1 MNRERTFEVRETGA
15 PPAFGSDPDLNR
27 RLDNARQL
35 RAEATAA
42 LVAATLRRLARP
54 LRALPARWSR
64 WRRQRR
70 TGRALA
76 RCSDR
81 VLADVGI
88 ERKDIPLIAKGI
100 DPRALAV
107 APQGRPG
114 ALAKLLADPESLL
127 ELLRLP
133 GTGPGERARAPER
146 PRTSGRP
153 EPTGRA
159 GTLPLNLA
167 LQGGGAHGA
176 FTWGVLERLLQAER
190 FRYEGISGTS
200 AGAINAVVFASG
212 WLADGAAGA
221 QANLAELWR
230 RVAEL
235 AHPLQRSGIPRAA
248 LDATAQLLSPYQLN
262 PLGINPLRELLER
275 LVDFE
280 RLRSERSLK
289 LFIAA
294 TNLRTGEA
302 RIFANRDLSAEAVL
316 ASACLPWLQQAVEID
331 GDAYWDGGYVSN
343 PPLLS
348 LIERCRTQDLLL
360 VRINPSARSTLPR
373 SAGEI
378 RNRVGEIVFDQ
389 PLERELAL
397 LEARRDAPLALS
409 PAQRR
414 LARHRLH
421 VIDGGDQL
429 SALDPITKLVPDR
442 STLARVRGL
451 GRTAAADWLGEP
463 PEPADRPLAEDP
475 EPTASA
481 PGSERPRAALA
492 AAS

>member
-1 MNRERTFEVRETGA
+1 MNRERTFEVRETTA
-15 PPAFGSDPDLNR
+15 SPSLESDADLNL

-42 LVAATLRRLARP
+42 LVAAVLRGMARP

-88 ERKDIPLIAKGI
+88 ERKDIPLIARGI
-100 DPRALAV
+100 DPRELAP

-114 ALAKLLADPESLL
+114 ALAKLLADAASLL
-127 ELLRLP
+127 APLHLP
-133 GTGPGERARAPER
+133 GTGPREEGKAPER
-146 PRTSGRP
+146 PRTSRRP
-153 EPTGRA
+153 EPTGR
-159 GTLPLNLA
+159 GRTSPLNLA

-176 FTWGVLERLLQAER
+176 FTWGVLDRLLQAER

-230 RVAEL
+230 QVAEL
-235 AHPLQRSGIPRAA
+235 ARPLQRSGIPRAA

-294 TNLRTGEA
+294 TNLRTGA
-302 RIFANRDLSAEAVL
+302 VRIFVNRDLSADAVL
-316 ASACLPWLQQAVEID
+316 ASACLPWLQQAVEIE
-331 GDAYWDGGYVSN
+331 GEAYWDGGYVSN
-343 PPLLS
+343 PPLLPV
-348 LIERCRTQDLLL
+348 IEGCRTQDLLL
-360 VRINPSARSTLPR
+360 VRINPGARSTLPR

-414 LARHRLH
+414 IACHRLH

-429 SALDPITKLVPDR
+429 SALDPITKLVPDG
-442 STLARVRGL
+442 STLERVRGF
-451 GRTAAADWLGEP
+451 GRTATAAWLGEP
-463 PEPADRPLAEDP
+463 PEPADRRVAEEAAP
-475 EPTASA
+475 QASS
-481 PGSERPRAALA
+481 PGSDRRRAALA